1 MIRRR
6 IAKHGGMRVI
16 GAFLGFSIGAALT
29 ATLIWPWAGSFVPDV
44 GSPWWQIAIAAGAG
58 TIAGLISFFLGG
70 FIGTLIRR
78 AVSRLANEHRD
89 HGRLSFPRYG
99 AGFAV
104 WGAFF
109 AFTFILGRYLGGT
122 AGRVLVCL
130 GPGLGV
136 TALTTILGFV
146 LHQRLSSARRR
157 RREAVEEQKNEMINM
172 IDKALGDRE

>member
-1 MIRRR
+1 M
-6 IAKHGGMRVI
+6 I

-29 ATLIWPWAGSFVPDV
+29 VTLIWLWAVSFVPDT
-44 GSPWWQIAIAAGAG
+44 GGPWWQIAIAVGAG
-58 TIAGLISFFLGG
+58 LIAGLISFFLGG
-70 FIGTLIRR
+70 LIGTLIGR
-78 AVSRLANEHRD
+78 AASRLANKYRD

-109 AFTFILGRYLGGT
+109 AFTLVLGRYLGGT

-130 GPGLGV
+130 GLGLGV
-136 TALTTILGFV
+136 TALTTILGFA

-157 RREAVEEQKNEMINM
+157 RREAVEEQKIEMINM